1 GLLRSDQ
8 FADCRKNSRARNH
21 ASCISS
27 SRFSPAPVCWSLLSV
42 LRVAKQLPLGLP
54 SGCFLYPLAPL
65 APPPLLLL
73 PYFVVYR
80 QPICP
85 SITMSLSSSKIET
98 GQRLMHAQGQQALS
112 QASTGMIVRASRA
125 IHDDESKMLVLQ
137 SSSFTTK
144 GLSEYVFSL
153 SSTSFQISISVPPT
167 CVIIVSIFCGH
178 VEWVDKIVRGTFH
191 VISSSLLWLLA
202 AWCSHNYMPYK

>member
-1 GLLRSDQ
+1 MKETSSILIKLFSCLFIGLV
-8 FADCRKNSRARNH
+8 F
-21 ASCISS
+21 
-27 SRFSPAPVCWSLLSV
+27 LLFYVFTV

-54 SGCFLYPLAPL
+54 SGCFLYPLAP
-65 APPPLLLL
+65 PPLLLP

-80 QPICP
+80 QPISP
-85 SITMSLSSSKIET
+85 SITVSLSSSKIET
-98 GQRLMHAQGQQALS
+98 SQRLMHAQGQQALS
-112 QASTGMIVRASRA
+112 QASTGMIVRASQA

-153 SSTSFQISISVPPT
+153 SCTSFQISISVPPT

-191 VISSSLLWLLA
+191 VFSSSLLWLLA
-202 AWCSHNYMPYK
+202 AWCSHNYMPYKNVSVVNPLYSF